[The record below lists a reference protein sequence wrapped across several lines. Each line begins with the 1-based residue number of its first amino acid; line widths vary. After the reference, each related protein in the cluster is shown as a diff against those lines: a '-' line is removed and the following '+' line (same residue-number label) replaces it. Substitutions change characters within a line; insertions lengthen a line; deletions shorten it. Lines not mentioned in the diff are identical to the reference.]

1 MLELD
6 TMQKEITKAYKYRI
20 YPNKQQEEM
29 LLKHFGCSRF
39 VYNKFLFDRQEQ
51 YRLTGKSD
59 SYYKQA
65 KLLTELKKD
74 KNFKWLKEVNSQ
86 TLQQSLRHLESAYT
100 NFFQGRAKF
109 PVFKKKKSKNSF
121 TVPQNIKFKNSKL
134 YIPKFKDGIKVVEH
148 RQLQGKILFATISK
162 TPTNKYFVSITVKQD
177 YNSKEPTNKEIGIDL
192 GIKDL
197 VITSNGDKYKN
208 HKFTQKYAKK
218 LKQAQQHLSR
228 KTKGSKRFE
237 KQRLKVALIHEKIT
251 NCRSDVLH
259 KISHKLVMQNDV
271 VYLENLNIKG
281 LSRSNLSKSVNDC
294 SWGELT
300 RQLHYKGDW
309 DDTYIHEI
317 NRFYPSSKTC
327 HKCGYKFD
335 RLTLDIREWDC
346 PVCKAHHDRDINAA
360 INILLE
366 GKRELS
372 AGTVDY
378 TNGEDVRPISITTNR
393 QTSMKLE
400 AFTS

>member
-1 MLELD
+1 
-6 TMQKEITKAYKYRI
+6 MQKKITKTYKYRL
-20 YPNKQQEEM
+20 YPNKNQIEIFD
-29 LLKHFGCSRF
+29 KYFGCVRF
-39 VYNKFLFDRQEQ
+39 VYNRFLFERKKQYQE
-51 YRLTGKSD
+51 TGKSD
-59 SYYKQA
+59 NYYGQA
-65 KLLTELKKD
+65 KALTLLKKD
-74 KNFKWLKEVNSQ
+74 NNYSWLKEINSQ
-86 TLQQSLRHLESAYT
+86 VLQCSLRHLESAYT

-109 PVFKKKKSKNSF
+109 PVFKKKKYKNSF
-121 TVPQNIKFKNSKL
+121 TIPQYVSFENSRL
-134 YIPKFKDGIKVVEH
+134 YIPKFKEGIKVVEH
-148 RQLQGKILFATISK
+148 RPLQGKILFATISK

-197 VITSNGDKYKN
+197 VITSNGDKFKN
-208 HKFTQKYAKK
+208 HKFTKKYAKK

-228 KTKGSKRFE
+228 KVKGSKQFE
-237 KQRLKVALIHEKIT
+237 KQRLKVALIHEKIA

-309 DDTYIHEI
+309 DDTHIHEI

-327 HKCGYKFD
+327 HSCGYIMDKMP
-335 RLTLDIREWDC
+335 LDIRKWIC
-346 PVCKAHHDRDINAA
+346 PNCKTEHDRDENAA

-366 GKRELS
+366 GKREIS
-372 AGTVDY
+372 SGTGDY
-378 TNGEDVRPISITTNR
+378 TDGEDVRPQSRKRKKANLDEVR
-393 QTSMKLE
+393 SLCL
-400 AFTS
+400 

>member
-1 MLELD
+1 MVD
-6 TMQKEITKAYKYRI
+6 MQKEIIKAYKYRI

-59 SYYKQA
+59 NYYKQS
-65 KLLTELKKD
+65 KLLTELKRD
-74 KNFKWLKEVNSQ
+74 ENFKWLKEVNSQ
-86 TLQQSLRHLESAYT
+86 TLQQSLRHLEVAYT
-100 NFFQGRAKF
+100 NFFQGRSSLPK
-109 PVFKKKKSKNSF
+109 FKKRTHRNSF
-121 TVPQNIKFKNSKL
+121 TVPQFVKFEKGRI
-134 YIPKFKDGIKVVEH
+134 YVPKFKDGIKAKEH
-148 RQLQGKILFATISK
+148 RPLQGIILFATFSK
-162 TPTNKYFVSITVKQD
+162 TPTNKYYVSITVKQD
-177 YNSKEPTNKEIGIDL
+177 YNSKQPTNKEVGIDL
-192 GIKDL
+192 GIKEL
-197 VITSNGDKYKN
+197 VITSSGQKFQNN
-208 HKFTQKYAKK
+208 KFTEKYAKK
-218 LKQAQQHLSR
+218 LRKAQQHLAR
-228 KTKGSKRFE
+228 KIKGSNRYE
-237 KQRLKVALIHEKIT
+237 NQRLKVALIYEKIA

-259 KISHKLVMQNDV
+259 KITHKLVMENDA
-271 VYLENLNIKG
+271 VYMENLNVSGMLK
-281 LSRSNLSKSVNDC
+281 NDKLSKAISDC
-294 SWGELT
+294 SWYEFS
-300 RQLHYKGDW
+300 RQLKYKGEW

-335 RLTLDIREWDC
+335 KLTLDMREWVC
-346 PVCKAHHDRDINAA
+346 PVCKTHHDRDINAS

-378 TNGEDVRPISITTNR
+378 TNGEDVRPISSNTKG

-400 AFTS
+400 APCFS

>member
-1 MLELD
+1 MVDML
-6 TMQKEITKAYKYRI
+6 KEITKTYKYRL
-20 YPNKQQEEM
+20 YPSLQQEE
-29 LLKHFGCSRF
+29 LLAKHFGCTRF
-39 VYNKFLFDRQEQ
+39 VYNKFLALRQEQ

-59 SYYKQA
+59 NYYTQSN
-65 KLLTELKKD
+65 LLTQLKKEQEY
-74 KNFKWLKEVNSQ
+74 KWLKDVNAQS
-86 TLQQSLRHLESAYT
+86 LQHSLRHLEIAYT
-100 NFFQGRAKF
+100 RFFTGKGGY
-109 PVFKKKKSKNSF
+109 PKFKKKNNRNSF
-121 TVPQNIKFKNSKL
+121 TVPQFITLKDNKL
-134 YIPKFKDGIKVVEH
+134 FIPKFKNGIKIKLH
-148 RQLQGKILFATISK
+148 RELQGNILFATISK

-177 YNSKEPTNKEIGIDL
+177 YNSKNHTNQEVGIDL

-237 KQRLKVALIHEKIT
+237 KQRLKVALIHEKIA

-259 KISHKLVMQNDV
+259 KISHKLVIQNDV

-281 LSRSNLSKSVNDC
+281 LSRSNLAKSINDC

-327 HKCGYKFD
+327 NKCGYIKQD
-335 RLTLDIREWDC
+335 LILSDREWVC
-346 PVCKAHHDRDINAA
+346 PSCNTRHDRDINAS

-366 GKRELS
+366 GKREIS

-378 TNGEDVRPISITTNR
+378 TNGEDIRPISSNTNR

-400 AFTS
+400 APCFS

>member
-1 MLELD
+1 MVDML
-6 TMQKEITKAYKYRI
+6 KEITKTYKYRL
-20 YPNKQQEEM
+20 YPSLQQEE
-29 LLKHFGCSRF
+29 LLAKHFGCTRF
-39 VYNKFLFDRQEQ
+39 VYNKFLALRQEQ

-59 SYYKQA
+59 NYYTQSN
-65 KLLTELKKD
+65 LLTQLKKEQEY
-74 KNFKWLKEVNSQ
+74 KWLKDVNAQS
-86 TLQQSLRHLESAYT
+86 LQHSLRHLEIAYT
-100 NFFQGRAKF
+100 RFFTGKGGY
-109 PVFKKKKSKNSF
+109 PKFKKKNNRNSF
-121 TVPQNIKFKNSKL
+121 TVPQFITLKDNKL
-134 YIPKFKDGIKVVEH
+134 FIPKFKNGIKIKLH
-148 RQLQGKILFATISK
+148 RELQGNILFATISK

-177 YNSKEPTNKEIGIDL
+177 YNSKNHTNQEVGIDL

-237 KQRLKVALIHEKIT
+237 KQRLKVALIHEKIA

-281 LSRSNLSKSVNDC
+281 LSRSNLAKSINDC

-327 HKCGYKFD
+327 NKCGYIKQD
-335 RLTLDIREWDC
+335 LILSDREWVC
-346 PVCKAHHDRDINAA
+346 PSCNTRHDRDINAS

-366 GKRELS
+366 GKRETS

-378 TNGEDVRPISITTNR
+378 TNGEIVRPIVCKDKR
-393 QTSMKLE
+393 QISKKLE
-400 AFTS
+400 ATNL

>member
-1 MLELD
+1 MVDML
-6 TMQKEITKAYKYRI
+6 KEITKTYKYRL
-20 YPNKQQEEM
+20 YPSLHQEE
-29 LLKHFGCSRF
+29 LLAKHFGCTRF
-39 VYNKFLFDRQEQ
+39 VYNKFLALRQEQ

-59 SYYKQA
+59 NYYTQSN
-65 KLLTELKKD
+65 LLTQLKKEQEY
-74 KNFKWLKEVNSQ
+74 KWLKDVNAQS
-86 TLQQSLRHLESAYT
+86 LQHSLRHLEIAYT
-100 NFFQGRAKF
+100 RFFTGKGGY
-109 PVFKKKKSKNSF
+109 PKFKKKNNRNSF
-121 TVPQNIKFKNSKL
+121 TVPQFITLKDNKL
-134 YIPKFKDGIKVVEH
+134 FIPKFKNGIKIKLH
-148 RQLQGKILFATISK
+148 RELQGNILFATISK
-162 TPTNKYFVSITVKQD
+162 TPTNKYYVSITVKQE
-177 YNSKEPTNKEIGIDL
+177 YNSKKPTCKEVGIDL

-237 KQRLKVALIHEKIT
+237 KQRLKVALIHEKIA

-281 LSRSNLSKSVNDC
+281 LSRSNLAKSINDC

-317 NRFYPSSKTC
+317 FRFYPSSKTC
-327 HKCGYKFD
+327 NKCGYIKQD
-335 RLTLDIREWDC
+335 LILSDREWVC
-346 PVCKAHHDRDINAA
+346 PSCNTRHDRDINAS
-360 INILLE
+360 INILFE
-366 GKRELS
+366 GKREIS

-378 TNGEDVRPISITTNR
+378 TNGEDIRPISSNTNR

-400 AFTS
+400 AICFS

>member
-1 MLELD
+1 MVDML
-6 TMQKEITKAYKYRI
+6 KEITKTYKYRLH
-20 YPNKQQEEM
+20 PSLQQEE
-29 LLKHFGCSRF
+29 LLAKHFGCTRF
-39 VYNKFLFDRQEQ
+39 VYNKFLALRQEQ

-59 SYYKQA
+59 NYYTQSN
-65 KLLTELKKD
+65 LLTQLKKEQEY
-74 KNFKWLKEVNSQ
+74 KWLKDVNAQS
-86 TLQQSLRHLESAYT
+86 LQHSLRHLEIAYT
-100 NFFQGRAKF
+100 RFFTGKGGY
-109 PVFKKKKSKNSF
+109 PKFKKKNNRNSF
-121 TVPQNIKFKNSKL
+121 TVPQFITLKDNKL
-134 YIPKFKDGIKVVEH
+134 FIPKFKNGIKIKLH
-148 RQLQGKILFATISK
+148 RELQGNILFATISK

-177 YNSKEPTNKEIGIDL
+177 YNSKNHTNQEVGIDL

-237 KQRLKVALIHEKIT
+237 KQRLKVALIHEKIA

-281 LSRSNLSKSVNDC
+281 LSRSNLAKSINDC

-327 HKCGYKFD
+327 NKCGYIKQD
-335 RLTLDIREWDC
+335 LILSDREWVC
-346 PVCKAHHDRDINAA
+346 PSCNTRHDRDINAS

-366 GKRELS
+366 GKREIS
-372 AGTVDY
+372 AGTADY
-378 TNGEDVRPISITTNR
+378 TNGEIVRPIVCKDER
-393 QTSMKLE
+393 QISKKLE
-400 AFTS
+400 APCFS

>member
-1 MLELD
+1 
-6 TMQKEITKAYKYRI
+6 MQKEITKTYKYRLH
-20 YPNKQQEEM
+20 PNKSQIEM
-29 LLKHFGCSRF
+29 FDKYFGCVRF
-39 VYNKFLFDRQEQ
+39 VYNRFLFERKKQYQE
-51 YRLTGKSD
+51 TGKSD
-59 SYYKQA
+59 NYYGQA
-65 KLLTELKKD
+65 KALTLLKKD
-74 KNFKWLKEVNSQ
+74 DNYSWLKEINSQ
-86 TLQQSLRHLESAYT
+86 VLQCSLRHLESAYT

-121 TVPQNIKFKNSKL
+121 TVPQNVDFENGKL
-134 YIPKFKDGIKVVEH
+134 YIPKFKQGIKVVEH
-148 RQLQGKILFATISK
+148 RPLQGKILFATISK

-177 YNSKEPTNKEIGIDL
+177 YNSKKPTKKEVGIDL

-197 VITSNGDKYKN
+197 VITSTGEKFKN

-228 KTKGSKRFE
+228 KVKGSRQYE
-237 KQRLKVALIHEKIT
+237 KQRLKVALIHEKIA

-259 KISHKLVMQNDV
+259 KITHKLVMQNDV

-281 LSRSNLSKSVNDC
+281 LSRSKLSKSVNDC

-327 HKCGYKFD
+327 HSCGYIMDKMP
-335 RLTLDIREWDC
+335 LDIRKWTC
-346 PVCKAHHDRDINAA
+346 PNCKTEHDRDENAA

-366 GKRELS
+366 GKREIS
-372 AGTVDY
+372 SGTGDY
-378 TNGEDVRPISITTNR
+378 TGGEGVRPQSR
-393 QTSMKLE
+393 KRRKADLDEVRSLCL
-400 AFTS
+400 

>member
-1 MLELD
+1 
-6 TMQKEITKAYKYRI
+6 MQKEITKAYKYRI

-59 SYYKQA
+59 NYYKQA

-86 TLQQSLRHLESAYT
+86 TLQQSLRHLEVAYT
-100 NFFQGRAKF
+100 NFFQGRTSLPK
-109 PVFKKKKSKNSF
+109 FKKKTHRNSF
-121 TVPQNIKFKNSKL
+121 TVPQFVKFENGRI
-134 YIPKFKDGIKVVEH
+134 YMPKCKEGIKVKEH
-148 RQLQGKILFATISK
+148 RPLQGIILFATFSK
-162 TPTNKYFVSITVKQD
+162 TPTNKYYVSITVKQNYD
-177 YNSKEPTNKEIGIDL
+177 SKLPTKKEVGIDL
-192 GIKDL
+192 GVKDL
-197 VITSNGDKYKN
+197 VITSEGKKYKN
-208 HKFTQKYAKK
+208 HKFFNKYKK
-218 LKQAQQHLSR
+218 ELKKAQQHLSR
-228 KTKGSKRFE
+228 KTKGSNRYE
-237 KQRLKVALIHEKIT
+237 NQRLKVAKIYEKIA

-259 KISHKLVMQNDV
+259 KISHELVMKYDA

-281 LSRSNLSKSVNDC
+281 MLRNDKLSKAISDC
-294 SWGELT
+294 SWFEFS
-300 RQLHYKGDW
+300 RQLQYKGEW
-309 DDTYIHEI
+309 DETYIHEI

-327 HKCGYKFD
+327 HSCGYIMDKMP
-335 RLTLDIREWDC
+335 LGIREWTC
-346 PVCKAHHDRDINAA
+346 PQCNTHHDRDINAS

-366 GKRELS
+366 GKREIS

-378 TNGEDVRPISITTNR
+378 TNGEDVRPISITTR

-400 AFTS
+400 AFT

>member
-1 MLELD
+1 MK
-6 TMQKEITKAYKYRI
+6 KEITKTHKYRL
-20 YPNKQQEEM
+20 YPNKNQIEM
-29 LLKHFGCSRF
+29 FDKYFGCVRF
-39 VYNKFLFDRQEQ
+39 VYNRFLFERKKQYQE
-51 YRLTGKSD
+51 TGKSD
-59 SYYKQA
+59 NYYGQA
-65 KLLTELKKD
+65 KALTLLKKD
-74 KNFKWLKEVNSQ
+74 DNYSWLKEINSQ
-86 TLQQSLRHLESAYT
+86 VLQCSLRHLESAYT
-100 NFFQGRAKF
+100 NFFQGRANF

-121 TVPQNIKFKNSKL
+121 TVPQNVNFENGKL
-134 YIPKFKDGIKVVEH
+134 YIPKFKNGIKVVEH
-148 RQLQGKILFATISK
+148 RPLQGKILFATISK

-177 YNSKEPTNKEIGIDL
+177 YNSKNHTNQEVGIDL

-237 KQRLKVALIHEKIT
+237 KQRLKVALIHEKIA

-281 LSRSNLSKSVNDC
+281 LSRSNLAKSINDC

-327 HKCGYKFD
+327 HSCGYIMDKMP
-335 RLTLDIREWDC
+335 LDIRKWTC
-346 PVCKAHHDRDINAA
+346 PNCKIEHDRDVNAS

-366 GKRELS
+366 GKREIS

-378 TNGEDVRPISITTNR
+378 TNGEDIRPISSNTNR
-393 QTSMKLE
+393 RTSMKLE
-400 AFTS
+400 APCFS

>member
-1 MLELD
+1 
-6 TMQKEITKAYKYRI
+6 MQKEITKTYKYRL
-20 YPNKQQEEM
+20 YPNKYQIEM
-29 LLKHFGCSRF
+29 FDKYFGCVRF
-39 VYNKFLFDRQEQ
+39 VYNKFLFERKKQYQE
-51 YRLTGKSD
+51 TGKSD
-59 SYYKQA
+59 NYYGQA
-65 KLLTELKKD
+65 KALTLLKKD
-74 KNFKWLKEVNSQ
+74 DNYSWLKDINSQ
-86 TLQQSLRHLESAYT
+86 VLQCSLRHLESAYT

-121 TVPQNIKFKNSKL
+121 TVPQNVKFENGKL
-134 YIPKFKDGIKVVEH
+134 YIPKFKEAIKVVEH

-162 TPTNKYFVSITVKQD
+162 TPTNKYYVSITVKQE
-177 YNSKEPTNKEIGIDL
+177 YNSKKPTCKEVGIDL

-197 VITSNGDKYKN
+197 VITSNGEKFKNNKYLL
-208 HKFTQKYAKK
+208 KYEKELKK
-218 LKQAQQHLSR
+218 AQQHLSR
-228 KTKGSKRFE
+228 KKNGSNRYE
-237 KQRLKVALIHEKIT
+237 KQRLKVALIHEKIA

-281 LSRSNLSKSVNDC
+281 LSRSNLAKSVNDC

-327 HKCGYKFD
+327 HSCGYIKQD
-335 RLTLDIREWDC
+335 LILSDREWVC
-346 PVCKAHHDRDINAA
+346 PSCNTRHDRDINAS

-366 GKRELS
+366 GKREIS
-372 AGTVDY
+372 VGTTDN
-378 TNGEDVRPISITTNR
+378 TRGEDIRPQSRKRRKANLNETR
-393 QTSMKLE
+393 SSLL
-400 AFTS
+400 

>member
-1 MLELD
+1 
-6 TMQKEITKAYKYRI
+6 MQKEITKTYKYRL
-20 YPNKQQEEM
+20 YPNKSQIEM
-29 LLKHFGCSRF
+29 FDKYFGCVRF
-39 VYNKFLFDRQEQ
+39 VYNKFLFERKKQYQE
-51 YRLTGKSD
+51 TGKSD
-59 SYYKQA
+59 NYYGQA
-65 KLLTELKKD
+65 KALTLLKKD
-74 KNFKWLKEVNSQ
+74 DNYSWLKEINSQ
-86 TLQQSLRHLESAYT
+86 VLQCSLRHLESAYT

-109 PVFKKKKSKNSF
+109 PVFKKKKAKNSF
-121 TVPQNIKFKNSKL
+121 TIPQNVKFENSKL
-134 YIPKFKDGIKVVEH
+134 YIPKFKKGIKVIEH
-148 RQLQGKILFATISK
+148 RQLQGKILFTTISK
-162 TPTNKYFVSITVKQD
+162 TPTNKYFVSITVKQE
-177 YNSKEPTNKEIGIDL
+177 YNSKQPTKKEIGIDL

-197 VITSNGDKYKN
+197 VITSNGDKFKN

-228 KTKGSKRFE
+228 KKKGSRQFE
-237 KQRLKVALIHEKIT
+237 KQRLKVALIYEKIA

-281 LSRSNLSKSVNDC
+281 LSRSKLSKSVNDC

-317 NRFYPSSKTC
+317 NWFYPSSKTC
-327 HKCGYKFD
+327 NSCGYIMDKMP
-335 RLTLDIREWDC
+335 LDIRKWTC
-346 PVCKAHHDRDINAA
+346 PNCKIEHDRDVNAA

-372 AGTVDY
+372 VGTTDY
-378 TNGEDVRPISITTNR
+378 TDGENVRPNTHKSKRQISKKSEALAFR
-393 QTSMKLE
+393 QG
-400 AFTS
+400 